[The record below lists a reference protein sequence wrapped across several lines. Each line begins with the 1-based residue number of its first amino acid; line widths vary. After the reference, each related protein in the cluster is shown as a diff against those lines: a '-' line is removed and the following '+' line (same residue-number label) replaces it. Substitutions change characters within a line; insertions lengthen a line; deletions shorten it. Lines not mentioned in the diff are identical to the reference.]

1 MKQRFKCLSS
11 LLKSKCL
18 LNVIDVLQDN
28 RLESLAIMLLIT
40 ELFYQLL
47 KIIKIYYYKE

>member
-1 MKQRFKCLSS
+1 MEQRFKCFSS

-28 RLESLAIMLLIT
+28 RLELSIIMLLIK

-47 KIIKIYYYKE
+47 KITETYCYKE